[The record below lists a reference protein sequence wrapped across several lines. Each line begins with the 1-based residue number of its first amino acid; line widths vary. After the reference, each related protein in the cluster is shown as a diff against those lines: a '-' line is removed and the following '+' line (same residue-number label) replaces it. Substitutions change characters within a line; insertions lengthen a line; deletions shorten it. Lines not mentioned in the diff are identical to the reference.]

1 MEHTNPKASLW
12 RLPAALLLILALFA
26 LKGLLVQ
33 PPALEPKPAPDTFD
47 TARAFARLQRILA
60 SVGPHPVDSAA
71 SDRVRSRLMV
81 EMRNI
86 GLSPR
91 VSDHFTCRSLP
102 DRRAVQCA
110 RIRNLLASIGPT
122 SGKHLLLATH
132 YDSSNVGAGASDA
145 GIGVATLLE
154 VGALLRAQSLARP
167 VTLLIDEGE
176 ETGLIGA
183 ASFLAHD
190 PLAARVDAL
199 INLEARGVSGPAIM
213 FETSQPNGS
222 AIAAYAHA
230 QTNPVASSL
239 TTDFYRLLPN
249 STDVTVF
256 APRGWTTLNFA
267 IIGNE
272 SRYHSAGDELA
283 ALDHRSLQHMGRQT
297 LAAARTLAQGNPA
310 PTDQRLYADILGQR
324 LVSLPQTIGL
334 TLFGLTALA
343 LAVIGWRRRA
353 WGRPL
358 AVMAAAMVGGT
369 LLAWLGDLMLGALRG
384 GEYWRATPLALHMA
398 VYAGVLLCGV
408 VALAT
413 IGRNVAQARLRIAAW
428 LLFLLVGLAVIAI
441 APGAAIYFIGPPIL
455 VLTGLLLAR
464 RRPVAERIGNLA
476 AIIVMAITLLPILAL
491 IEMLL
496 VDGPAWALAPLATL
510 VMMPILVEARRSDN
524 SVGKPAMALAAGA
537 VVIAW
542 LTAALVPAYSPDR
555 QQRFAIEY
563 VWDAGALRGQ
573 WAVYNDGKPLPADF
587 GGITGWTR
595 GKLPVLG
602 SRRWI
607 AAAPAFPVAPPTVTV
622 LSQSREA
629 GKRRIRI
636 RLTANQADRV
646 MLVTRMPGSIIA
658 AGTPSSPQ
666 TLTGKPDPAA
676 HDMITCQGR
685 SCDGAIL
692 DLVLSGTAPV
702 AFDLV
707 GVHFRL
713 PGSAAPLLRA
723 RPANA
728 RPQYAPDSSYAIT
741 PVRL

>member
-1 MEHTNPKASLW
+1 MEHANPKANLW
-12 RLPAALLLILALFA
+12 RLPAALLLIITMFA

-33 PPALEPKPAPDTFD
+33 PPALEPKPALDTFD
-47 TARAFARLQRILA
+47 TARAFSRLDRILA
-60 SVGPHPVDSAA
+60 GVGPHPVDSAA
-71 SDRVRSRLMV
+71 SDRVRNRLMQ
-81 EMRNI
+81 EMRDI
-86 GLSPR
+86 GLAPR
-91 VSDHFTCRSLP
+91 ISDHFTCRSFP

-132 YDSSNVGAGASDA
+132 YDSSNVGPGASDA

-154 VGALLRAQSLARP
+154 VGALLRAQPLARP

-176 ETGLIGA
+176 EAGLMGA
-183 ASFLAHD
+183 ASFLTHD
-190 PLAARVDAL
+190 PLAGRVDSL

-222 AIAAYAHA
+222 AIAAYARA

-297 LAAARTLAQGNPA
+297 LAAASTLAQGSPS
-310 PTDQRLYADILGQR
+310 PIGQRLYTDILGQR
-324 LVSLPQTIGL
+324 LVSLPQMIGL

-358 AVMAAAMVGGT
+358 AVMAAAIVGGT
-369 LLAWLGDLMLGALRG
+369 LLAWLGELTLGALRG
-384 GEYWRATPLALHMA
+384 GEYWRATPLALHMT

-408 VALAT
+408 ASLA
-413 IGRNVAQARLRIAAW
+413 IVGRNVAQARLRIAAW

-441 APGAAIYFIGPPIL
+441 APGAAIYFVGPPIL
-455 VLTGLLLAR
+455 VLTGLLFAR
-464 RRPVAERIGNLA
+464 WRPVAERIGVSGA
-476 AIIVMAITLLPILAL
+476 MIVAGITFLPLLAL

-496 VDGPAWALAPLATL
+496 VGGPAWALAPLATL
-510 VMMPILVEARRSDN
+510 VMMPILIEARGDDGP
-524 SVGKPAMALAAGA
+524 VGTPAMALAGG
-537 VVIAW
+537 VLVIAW
-542 LTAALVPAYSPDR
+542 MIAALVPAYSADR

-563 VWDAGALRGQ
+563 VWDTGAQRGQ
-573 WAVYNDGKPLPADF
+573 WAVYNDGKPLSADF
-587 GGITGWTR
+587 GGIAGWTR

-607 AAAPAFPVAPPTVTV
+607 AAAPALPVAPPAITV

-629 GKRRIRI
+629 GKRRVQI
-636 RLTANQADRV
+636 RLAANQADRI
-646 MLVTRMPGSIIA
+646 MLIARAPGSIIA
-658 AGTPSSPQ
+658 AGTSGSAQ
-666 TLTGKPDPAA
+666 ALTGKHDPSTRDTIA
-676 HDMITCQGR
+676 CQGR

-713 PGSAAPLLRA
+713 SGGAAPLVRA

-728 RPQYAPDSSYAIT
+728 RPQYAPDSSYAIA
-741 PVRL
+741 PLSF